1 MELRDNWVRTFIP
14 DALRKQESWA
24 GQPPLGFLR
33 LLRTLSKED
42 VLHETSRSDRSSM
55 NVRTFRG
62 LYFLL
67 VEWFVRASLV
77 TLLYVARKSRG
88 IQKNGRGGQEN
99 IAIRSGPW
107 QNQMHIL

>member
-1 MELRDNWVRTFIP
+1 METSWVRTFIP

-24 GQPPLGFLR
+24 GQPPPGFPR

-42 VLHETSRSDRSSM
+42 VLHETSRSDRLST

-67 VEWFVRASLV
+67 VEWFVRASLA
-77 TLLYVARKSRG
+77 TLL
-88 IQKNGRGGQEN
+88 
-99 IAIRSGPW
+99 
-107 QNQMHIL
+107 

>member
-1 MELRDNWVRTFIP
+1 MVL
-14 DALRKQESWA
+14 
-24 GQPPLGFLR
+24 
-33 LLRTLSKED
+33 LSKED

-77 TLLYVARKSRG
+77 TLVEVARKSRG
-88 IQKNGRGGQEN
+88 IQKMDEVGKRTLRSEVGHGRSRCMYYNYIWTQDTD
-99 IAIRSGPW
+99 R
-107 QNQMHIL
+107 